1 MARTNSLQ
9 AVLNRKKEALPA
21 KRGESADFAERKP
34 QIREEQ
40 PKASRSGLH
49 LIGGHFPSEVVK
61 QLRILAAEEETTIQN
76 LLGEALDDLFVK
88 KGKNRLISE

>member
-9 AVLNRKKEALPA
+9 AVLNRKKEALPEQ
-21 KRGESADFAERKP
+21 RGESADFTERKA
-34 QIREEQ
+34 QTREEQ
-40 PKASRSGLH
+40 RAASRRGLH

-76 LLGEALDDLFVK
+76 LLGEAIDDLFVK
-88 KGKNRLISE
+88 KGKSRLISV